1 MTSEDSC
8 RAQPLRTNPVH
19 LQVDKTSGAFKG
31 TAEISALSPLRL
43 LHSCFG
49 HRMWGGVV
57 FASSPSFHILNAGIL
72 FVGKYF
78 CRHLQGCVNRQVKF
92 KYVHSL
98 WHYMWMLYIFGA
110 YHHII
115 ELTLQPNLGTAG
127 PWLVFGPWTMEQC
140 HRSNAQFTL
149 LNLVGWRWNSQC
161 VGYSIITHN
170 NSHSTSIAYHTTINC
185 K

>member
-8 RAQPLRTNPVH
+8 RAQPLCTNPVH

-57 FASSPSFHILNAGIL
+57 FASSPSFHILNTGIL

-78 CRHLQGCVNRQVKF
+78 CRHLQGCANRQVKF

-98 WHYMWMLYIFGA
+98 WHYMLMLYIFGV
-110 YHHII
+110 YHHIII

-127 PWLVFGPWTMEQC
+127 PWMTCFWTLNHGTMSPEQC
-140 HRSNAQFTL
+140 PVHLAKP
-149 LNLVGWRWNSQC
+149 GWLKVEFPMC
-161 VGYSIITHN
+161 GLFHN
-170 NSHSTSIAYHTTINC
+170 HP
-185 K
+185 